1 MACCKC
7 RWNYIITKCSFFNV
21 TLLGNSVRVG
31 KVFPVGF
38 FCAVQPP
45 LAWRVKLSRLNQLRS
60 PCKPVRCAPK
70 MLQFTH
76 VPPSHTYV
84 PSPEVPR
91 RASLRPPTV
100 ASHAPLGHPRPSLT
114 QHTPCGIPGWPSQ
127 ARVGRRW
134 PVAAAPC
141 RRGSRWWWCRRR
153 PRTPPPSFRCNTI
166 GEQRT
171 GWQGLPSRFFLCSA
185 TPP

>member
-1 MACCKC
+1 M
-7 RWNYIITKCSFFNV
+7 
-21 TLLGNSVRVG
+21 GNSVRVG

-141 RRGSRWWWCRRR
+141 RRVVGGGGVGGGHGHRRQVFDVTLLGNSVR
-153 PRTPPPSFRCNTI
+153 AGKAFPVGFFCAVQPPPCVA
-166 GEQRT
+166 G
-171 GWQGLPSRFFLCSA
+171 
-185 TPP
+185 